1 MGFTNIQKIRELS
14 RQSTAI
20 KSYFYIFSILII
32 LTCIWVAVF
41 FTLNVN
47 NPNSLFSYLDI
58 NFSVYLASFIGI
70 VLAIVIFLIVYLGL
84 LMNSNFYLLKPFL
97 EGDRKQIKMSI
108 WLIIILLI
116 IGLVILYFNFTIA
129 LILPMIFLFVYLILN
144 FVRLKELNVN

>member
-1 MGFTNIQKIRELS
+1 MGFINIQKIRELS

-70 VLAIVIFLIVYLGL
+70 VLAIVIFLLAYLGL